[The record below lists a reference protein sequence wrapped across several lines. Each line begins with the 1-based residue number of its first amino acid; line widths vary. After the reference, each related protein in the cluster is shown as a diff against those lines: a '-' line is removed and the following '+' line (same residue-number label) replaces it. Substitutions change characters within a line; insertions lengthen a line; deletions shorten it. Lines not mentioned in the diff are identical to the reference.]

1 MLKILFGLLLLIN
14 GVLFALQQGFL
25 GAWPPS
31 GSREPSR
38 LTQQMNAG
46 QLKLVPLP
54 DAKPA
59 VAPAA
64 TAVTATPVATVA
76 PVAAPAP
83 ATVQTLAR
91 ADKISAVLAC
101 TEVGN
106 FDATE
111 AKRFETQL
119 AALSLGNR
127 LTRSPVQDNAR
138 FMVYIPPLAS
148 KDAADKKASELKRLG
163 VADFFVIQ
171 DHTALQWGISLGIFK
186 SAEAARNHLAA
197 LAQKGVHSARIGTQ
211 SPAPN
216 KFLFQLRGLDA
227 SGKSSLD
234 KIKANFPHQ
243 ELRDCSN
250 QLAT

>member
-54 DAKPA
+54 DAMPDAKPA
-59 VAPAA
+59 VAPA
-64 TAVTATPVATVA
+64 AVTATPVATVT
-76 PVAAPAP
+76 APAL

-197 LAQKGVHSARIGTQ
+197 LAQKGVHSARIGPQ
-211 SPAPN
+211 NPAPN

-234 KIKANFPHQ
+234 KIKGNFPHQ
-243 ELRDCSN
+243 ELRDCTN